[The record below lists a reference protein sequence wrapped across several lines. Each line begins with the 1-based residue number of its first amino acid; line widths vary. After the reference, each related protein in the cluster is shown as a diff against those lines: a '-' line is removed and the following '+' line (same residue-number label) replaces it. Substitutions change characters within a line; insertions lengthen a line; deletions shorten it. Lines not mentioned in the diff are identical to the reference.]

1 MSARSFKID
10 GKMKQGN
17 ITVLNDQDVVA
28 VILHNTTVMMFSHKL
43 GKIRLD
49 SGRWLTPTTKTAIN
63 NGLTQLEKM
72 IGQSLPKIVQKKG
85 QWFLTD
91 GQKFED
97 GMVIAVYPLL
107 RALA

>member
-1 MSARSFKID
+1 MSARSYNINKT
-10 GKMKQGN
+10 KKYGN
-17 ITVLNDQDVVA
+17 ITVINGEFKLS
-28 VILHNTTVMMFSHKL
+28 VILHSTEVLRYNKVL
-43 GKIRLD
+43 NKIHIS
-49 SGRWLTPTTKTAIN
+49 SGNWLTPTTKTAIN